1 MRITAIV
8 ATALIRF
15 IRDRFNLFFVFVF
28 PLAIVL
34 LIGVQYG
41 DPPAP
46 RLGVVSSTGPLADE
60 LVDRLDDNEQ
70 LEVVHHGDRD
80 SLLAAVDDG
89 LDAGLVIPSDLD
101 DQAGSGEPTRIE
113 FISSPLGVGP
123 QLQAIV
129 DDAVARTMALP
140 TAIHAAVERGADAE
154 QAAQVARDQLAITEL
169 ITVEITTTGD
179 RLFPEDVTGYD
190 IGAASQL
197 VLFMFLTSLT
207 GSAAIIQSRR
217 LGVTTRMLSTP
228 TSLSTVIGG
237 EGVAR
242 FAIAVL
248 QGVYIM
254 VATVVLFDVNWGSLV
269 ASATIIAAF
278 ATVGAAA
285 AMLSGAV
292 FDNDEQA
299 SGIAV
304 ITGLGLAALGGAML
318 PVELFSDTM
327 VTIAKVIP
335 HYWALDAFA
344 EVVRHGGSVAD
355 IVPQLAILFGF
366 AAAIGTVAVWRL
378 RVTLT
383 G

>member
-8 ATALIRF
+8 GTALTRF

-28 PLAIVL
+28 PLALVL

-41 DPPAP
+41 EPPTP
-46 RLGVVSSTGPLADE
+46 QLGVVAGTGSLADE
-60 LVDRLDDNEQ
+60 LVDRLEENEQ
-70 LEVVHHGDRD
+70 LEVVPHDDRD
-80 SLLAAVDDG
+80 SLL
-89 LDAGLVIPSDLD
+89 
-101 DQAGSGEPTRIE
+101 
-113 FISSPLGVGP
+113 
-123 QLQAIV
+123 
-129 DDAVARTMALP
+129 
-140 TAIHAAVERGADAE
+140 AAVERGADAE

-169 ITVEITTTGD
+169 ITVETTTTGD

-197 VLFMFLTSLT
+197 VLFIFLTSLT

-228 TSLSTVIGG
+228 TSLSTIIGG

-269 ASATIIAAF
+269 ASATILAAF

-285 AMLSGAV
+285 AMLSGAL

-355 IVPQLAILFGF
+355 IVPQLAVLLGF
-366 AAAIGTVAVWRL
+366 AAAIGTAAVWRL